1 MSTSLE
7 SGGVVGGYRIES
19 LLGRGGMASVY
30 LAEDGRLK
38 RKVALK
44 ILSPE
49 LAADEA
55 CRRRFVDESER
66 LASVDHPNII
76 PVYEAGQDDGHLF
89 IAMRY
94 VDSTDLK
101 ELIAFE
107 GHLSPER
114 AVSIVTQVAGALD
127 AAHARG
133 LVHRDVKP
141 ANVLVAVG
149 SSGDGSDHAYLS
161 DFDLTKRTQETSGL
175 TRTGSFMGT
184 IAWGRSTT
192 WPRNRSAARA
202 STGGPISTHLLRTVP
217 VPHRSHA
224 VPPRRRRGGPVLPP
238 VRTAAVRHRN
248 RPKPPTCDRRRS
260 RQGHGEGVGR
270 SVRELSR
277 VRPCRALRVGQRLG
291 RDHRRAV
298 RDRVAWRAVRALANR
313 GRGAGRGPRA
323 APTRRGRRIAI
334 VVGALVIAL
343 GLVAGGLALLSGVE
357 SGRTTLVALDA
368 NEGSVVSTLHDEAFS
383 EHLWG
388 ILSIEEG
395 DLWQATEHSLVRR
408 DDRSGEIIA
417 TLPIR
422 GTWRSMTGGFGYVW
436 IAHASAAGVTEI
448 ERMSS
453 LSGNSKTIEVDGDTA
468 DLQAGNGSIWFLAE
482 DGTLSKI
489 DPVSMKVVDTYDTG
503 TVTPGTAVPLAG
515 FVWICECEVG
525 RVAQFDPSTGEIVK
539 ELDLPEHGFVI
550 GVDTTDPQNER
561 VWLLDPQAN
570 TLTPID
576 PVTGEVGRSV
586 GVGGAAITDAKVV
599 GDSLWVASQ
608 TEVTRIEL
616 PSLDQHVFPVPEGV
630 SAGSLAP
637 APDGSIVWVANCGCP
652 IEN

>member
-19 LLGRGGMASVY
+19 LIGRGGMASVY

-49 LAADEA
+49 LAGDDAF
-55 CRRRFVDESER
+55 RRRFVDESER

-101 ELIAFE
+101 ELIASE

-127 AAHARG
+127 AAHAKG

-161 DFDLTKRTQETSGL
+161 DFGLTKRTQETSGL

-184 IAWGRSTT
+184 IDYVAPEQISGTSVDGRTDQYALACVLFQCLT
-192 WPRNRSAARA
+192 GRTPYPREDDAAVLYSHLSEPPPSVTATDPSLPPAIDAVLAKGMAKELDDRYANCLEFARAARSALVDPSDETTVEPSATA
-202 STGGPISTHLLRTVP
+202 SRGAPSEPSRTVVAAP
-217 VPHRSHA
+217 ALVHEPP
-224 VPPRRRRGGPVLPP
+224 PPRR
-238 VRTAAVRHRN
+238 
-248 RPKPPTCDRRRS
+248 
-260 RQGHGEGVGR
+260 GR
-270 SVRELSR
+270 M
-277 VRPCRALRVGQRLG
+277 
-291 RDHRRAV
+291 
-298 RDRVAWRAVRALANR
+298 
-313 GRGAGRGPRA
+313 
-323 APTRRGRRIAI
+323 IAI
-334 VVGALVIAL
+334 VVGALVLAL
-343 GLVAGGLALLSGVE
+343 GLVTGGLALLSGGE

-368 NEGSVVSTLHDEAFS
+368 NEGSVVSMLHDEAYS

-395 DLWQATEHSLVRR
+395 DLWQATEHALVRR

-436 IAHASAAGVTEI
+436 IAHPSAAGVTEI
-448 ERMSS
+448 ERMSP

-468 DLQAGNGSIWFLAE
+468 DLQAGNGSIWFLVE